1 MRTPQVVNCK
11 RPKIT
16 WEAECV
22 NSACSIL
29 LGCLERSRRL
39 PTSVDYANKLIM
51 RFYLKGTDFGKINST
66 ILYHKAITYINAWPM
81 EVLGW
86 RTPRQAF
93 LGELVCL

>member
-1 MRTPQVVNCK
+1 MIAQVINCK
-11 RPKIT
+11 YQKINL
-16 WEAECV
+16 EYECV

-39 PTSVDYANKLIM
+39 PTSVDYANRLIM
-51 RFYLKGTDFGKINST
+51 RFYLKGTDFEKINST